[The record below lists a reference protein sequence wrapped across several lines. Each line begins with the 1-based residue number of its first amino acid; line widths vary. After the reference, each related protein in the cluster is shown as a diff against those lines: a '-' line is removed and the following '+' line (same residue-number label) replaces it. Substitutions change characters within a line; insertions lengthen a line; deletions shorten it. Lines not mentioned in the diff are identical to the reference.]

1 MINPASIPSL
11 DDELPEQGS
20 MSLTEIYNQLL
31 TYGELILI
39 IPAEEEDRLR
49 KGLASVKAKATKKMQ
64 DQGLPLD
71 KAMLSYQVTPAKE
84 AGTINIQIVL
94 GQRNNITVLG
104 MTLPDNEI

>member
-1 MINPASIPSL
+1 MTNPVSIPSL

-31 TYGELILI
+31 VYGELILT
-39 IPAEEEDRLR
+39 IPAGEEERLR
-49 KGLASVKAKATKKMQ
+49 KGLASVKAKATKKLQ

-71 KAMLSYQVTPAKE
+71 KAQLSYQLLPSKD
-84 AGTINIQIVL
+84 AGIINIQIVL
-94 GQRNNITVLG
+94 GQKNNITVLG